1 MRIGEIAKRSG
12 VAPSKIRFYELRGLL
27 PLPQRHPN
35 GYREYPPTIVATLR
49 FIQDAQDLGF
59 SLREITA
66 VVRVHEENGIPPA
79 AILPSLERKLD
90 DTDALI
96 AAAKGL
102 RRRLQ
107 TLIDEQRACLNRSTA
122 TTVLPG

>member
-12 VAPSKIRFYELRGLL
+12 VAPSKIRFYEMRGLL
-27 PLPQRHPN
+27 PLPQRHTN
-35 GYREYPPTIVATLR
+35 GYREYPPAIVATLR

-66 VVRVHEENGIPPA
+66 VVRVHEEDGIPPA

-90 DTDALI
+90 DTDARI
-96 AAAKGL
+96 AAAKVL
-102 RRRLQ
+102 RRRLRA
-107 TLIDEQRACLNRSTA
+107 LIDEQRACLNRSTA
-122 TTVLPG
+122 TTALPG